1 MLKSIPPPG
10 KDQIAAIGSAL
21 EGVVVGE
28 GLSEED
34 VQVRRGVLALMQS
47 IIAPVLPGKPVAQ
60 HNTFSTFYAKCVCC
74 VLFLKSNMSFMYVF
88 AGSKLR
94 LYGSS
99 CTRFG
104 FKDSDVNIDI
114 QASSSVSNCE
124 VTSQS

>member
-1 MLKSIPPPG
+1 MG
-10 KDQIAAIGSAL
+10 F
-21 EGVVVGE
+21 
-28 GLSEED
+28 
-34 VQVRRGVLALMQS
+34 M
-47 IIAPVLPGKPVAQ
+47 
-60 HNTFSTFYAKCVCC
+60 CVI
-74 VLFLKSNMSFMYVF
+74 

-124 VTSQS
+124 SAGRAEVLIDNSAL